1 MTRSQQNHSRWA
13 PKRWFAL
20 LTGLWMLLQ
29 VSGVHQLCFCGGCE
43 ISKVMAQ
50 WIPALAA
57 DSHDAAEA
65 EHPCCAAARL
75 AEEQEQSKHS
85 SWSSEGDCGCD
96 QESHRA
102 QALNAT
108 VEPDRGA
115 TVPSLALA
123 MELPSCDSAPAPGST
138 WAWSA
143 TFARGPP
150 PLPPG
155 ELYLTQKRLLI

>member
-1 MTRSQQNHSRWA
+1 MTRSQHIDRRWS

-20 LTGLWMLLQ
+20 LIGLWFLLQ
-29 VSGVHQLCFCGGCE
+29 VSGVHHLCFCGGCE

-50 WIPALAA
+50 WIPGETD
-57 DSHDAAEA
+57 DSHDRAEA

-75 AEEQEQSKHS
+75 AEEQEQSKYP

-96 QESHRA
+96 QEGHRA
-102 QALNAT
+102 QVLAAT
-108 VEPDRGA
+108 LEPDHSASA
-115 TVPSLALA
+115 TTMAQAIEPPPCAAALA
-123 MELPSCDSAPAPGST
+123 PGAMRTWST
-138 WAWSA
+138 

-155 ELYLTQKRLLI
+155 ELYLTQERLLI

>member
-1 MTRSQQNHSRWA
+1 MTRSLHIDKRWS

-29 VSGVHQLCFCGGCE
+29 VSGVHHLCFCGGCE

-50 WIPALAA
+50 WIPTLAA
-57 DSHDAAEA
+57 DAPDAAEE

-75 AEEQEQSKHS
+75 AEEQEQSKHP

-102 QALNAT
+102 QALAAA
-108 VEPDRGA
+108 VEPDHGA
-115 TVPSLALA
+115 SAKALALA
-123 MELPSCDSAPAPGST
+123 IEQPPCAAALVPSATRT
-138 WAWSA
+138 WSN

-150 PLPPG
+150 PLAPA
-155 ELYLTQKRLLI
+155 ELYLTQERLLI